1 LPEPSSESFAAL
13 LRHLRA
19 EANLTQEEL
28 ADKAGI
34 SSRSV
39 SDLERGINQTARRDT
54 ARMLADAFEL
64 SGQAR
69 MKFEAVAR
77 GRASDSWSERDFAS
91 DADATDGV
99 DGADREATG
108 LAAATRTL
116 PRDIASF
123 TGRESELSLL
133 DEAVSDGAA
142 SGTTTVDGSGAGG
155 VVDVCAI
162 GGMAGI
168 GKTTF
173 AIHVAH
179 QLADRYPDGQ
189 IFLSL
194 HGHTP
199 GQQPVSATDALA
211 SLLQTTGVAAQQI
224 PSGLQERIRLWR
236 DRLAGRRFLVVL
248 DDALGHDQV
257 RPLLPGTAGSLVL
270 ITSRRHLTALEDVKV
285 ISLDTPPATE
295 AAQMLARLAGRPALD
310 LDDPAVA
317 EIITMCGC
325 LPLAIGMAASQ
336 LRHHP
341 VWTVA
346 DLAADLALSRDRLEL
361 LSAENLS
368 VAAAFDLSYRDLDPQ
383 EQRLLRCVGLYPGD
397 EIDPYAAAAL
407 LDVDYGTVRRL
418 LESLYDHYLLAEP
431 THGRYRP
438 HDLIREHAR
447 ALADTEPAADRDAAI
462 ARLLDYY
469 LHSARTAGRH
479 LARRIPAGIPDIEV
493 AIPRS
498 APDLSRLRDA
508 VSWMATERSNL
519 HVAVSYAAR
528 HGLVAHAAAIPAAMH
543 GFLRGQGY
551 WDQALILYEGAL
563 DAARAV
569 HDQLAEASARTDL
582 GDIQSMSGDH
592 DTATASLRQA
602 LEKYR
607 AADDRL
613 GEANAL
619 HNLGSVQQRTG
630 DFPAARKTLNAALTL
645 QRAVGNQL
653 GEASVLNS
661 LGSVQYRSG
670 DYQAAIVSLTKA
682 LDLQRELGNRLGE
695 ANAFNE
701 LGIARSLTGAHD
713 EAIAELA
720 KALELHRELDHRLGV
735 ANATRD
741 LGRAQLAAG
750 DHQAAVSSLTAAV
763 TMQHEL
769 GNKFGE
775 ANAAADL
782 DRAVLARSHRA
793 SPPLAG

>member
-1 LPEPSSESFAAL
+1 LPEPSSVSFGAL
-13 LRHLRA
+13 LRHLRT
-19 EANLTQEEL
+19 EAGLTQEEL

-39 SDLERGINQTARRDT
+39 SDLERGINLTARRDT
-54 ARMLADAFEL
+54 ARLLADALEL
-64 SGQAR
+64 TGQAR
-69 MKFEAVAR
+69 VTFEAVAR
-77 GRASDSWSERDFAS
+77 GRAIS
-91 DADATDGV
+91 DARTDRNFV
-99 DGADREATG
+99 VGADAAGGRDTAGAEAPG
-108 LAAATRTL
+108 FAAATRTL

-123 TGRESELSLL
+123 TGREFELAQLVAAV
-133 DEAVSDGAA
+133 EADGAPDK
-142 SGTTTVDGSGAGG
+142 TMPGAGG

-168 GKTTF
+168 GKTAF

-179 QLADRYPDGQ
+179 QLAERYPDGQ

-199 GQQPVSATDALA
+199 GQQPVAATDALA
-211 SLLQTTGVAAQQI
+211 SLLQTAGVAAQQI

-236 DRLAGRRFLVVL
+236 DHLAGRRFLVVL
-248 DDALGHDQV
+248 DDALGHEQV

-270 ITSRRHLTALEDVKV
+270 ITSRRQLTALEDVKV
-285 ISLDTPPATE
+285 VSLDTPPAAE
-295 AAQMLARLAGRPALD
+295 AAQMLARLASRPDLD

-317 EIITMCGC
+317 EIIAMCGC

-346 DLAADLALSRDRLEL
+346 DLAADLALSRDRFEL

-383 EQRLLRCVGLYPGD
+383 EQRLLRRVGLFPGD
-397 EIDPYAAAAL
+397 EIDAYAAAAM
-407 LDVDYGTVRRL
+407 LDVDHGTARRL
-418 LESLYDHYLLAEP
+418 LESLYAHYLLAERAR
-431 THGRYRP
+431 GRYRP

-447 ALADTEPAADRDAAI
+447 TLADAEVVTDRAAAI
-462 ARLLDYY
+462 VRLLDFY
-469 LHSARTAGRH
+469 LYTARTAGRH
-479 LARRIPAGIPDIEV
+479 LARRIPAGIPDVDMEE
-493 AIPRS
+493 PRS
-498 APDLSRLRDA
+498 VPNLSALRDA
-508 VSWMATERSNL
+508 VSWMTTELSNL
-519 HVAVSYAAR
+519 HVAVGYAAS
-528 HGLVAHAAAIPAAMH
+528 HGLVAYAAAIPAAMH

-551 WDQALILYEGAL
+551 WDQALILSEVAL
-563 DAARAV
+563 DAARAAG
-569 HDQLAEASARTDL
+569 DQLAEASARTDL
-582 GDIQSMSGDH
+582 GDIQSMTGDH
-592 DTATASLRQA
+592 ATASASLQRA
-602 LEKYR
+602 LEAYR
-607 AADDRL
+607 ADDERL

-619 HNLGSVQQRTG
+619 HNLGSVQQRTD
-630 DFPAARKTLNAALTL
+630 DFAAARETLGQALVR
-645 QRAVGNQL
+645 QREVGNRL

-670 DYQAAIVSLTKA
+670 SYQAAIVSLTRA

-695 ANAFNE
+695 ANALNE
-701 LGIARSLTGAHD
+701 LGIARSLTGEHA
-713 EAIAELA
+713 EAIACLT
-720 KALELHRELDHRLGV
+720 KALELYRDLGHRLGE

-741 LGRAQLAAG
+741 IGRAQHAAG
-750 DHQAAVSSLTAAV
+750 DYQAAITSLAAAV

-782 DRAVLARSHRA
+782 DRATSAA
-793 SPPLAG
+793 ITG